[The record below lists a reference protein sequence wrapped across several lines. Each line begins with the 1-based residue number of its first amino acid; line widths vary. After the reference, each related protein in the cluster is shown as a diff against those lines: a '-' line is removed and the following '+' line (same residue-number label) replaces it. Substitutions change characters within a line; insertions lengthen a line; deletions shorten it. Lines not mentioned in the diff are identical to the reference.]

1 MMQALFILYIILQIS
16 VTKMVIFVTTA
27 LSLING
33 VMEHCLIIER

>member
-33 VMEHCLIIER
+33 VMEHGLIIER